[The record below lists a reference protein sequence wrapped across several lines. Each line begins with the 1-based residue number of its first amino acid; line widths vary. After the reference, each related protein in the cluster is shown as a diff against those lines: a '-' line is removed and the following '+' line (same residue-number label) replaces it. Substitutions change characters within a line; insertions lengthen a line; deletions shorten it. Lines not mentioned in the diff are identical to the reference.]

1 MRKLFE
7 QIKLWGSIITG
18 IAVIVM
24 LIGCATLSST
34 GTITVLDNGVTFDSP
49 RPAKMSM
56 KKGDIEYTYDSQTES
71 WVSKIIGIL
80 TLGVFAK

>member
-1 MRKLFE
+1 MEKHLE

-24 LIGCATLSST
+24 LIGCATLSSKS
-34 GTITVLDNGVTFDSP
+34 TITVLDDGVTFDSA
-49 RPAKMSM
+49 RPAKMTM